1 MTIEELEKN
10 IGYTFQDKELLK
22 KAFTHTSYAYENHI
36 ESNEKLEFLGDSIL
50 EFLSSKYI
58 YNNYPNL
65 KEGEMTKVRA
75 EVVCEDS
82 LYLVAQKHHF
92 SDFLYLGKSEALSH
106 GKTKPAILADSVEA
120 LIAAIY
126 FDGGLKQAEKFIIE
140 NLKEAVELS
149 SKNVG
154 MKDHKTVL
162 QEKLQ
167 ENGNVNIKYEVI
179 RTIGPDHDKTFVVE
193 VSCDGK
199 KLAERKRKNK
209 KTSRDA
215 SSSKSFI
222 KYVIKIIGGKCEKR
236 IYYTNF
242 CTTFRMSS

>member
-1 MTIEELEKN
+1 MELEKLEKS
-10 IGYTFQDKELLK
+10 IGYTFKNKELLK
-22 KAFTHTSYAYENHI
+22 KALTHTSYAYENHV

-58 YNNYPNL
+58 YNNYPKL

-92 SDFLYLGKSEALSH
+92 SDFLYLGKSESSSH
-106 GKTKPAILADSVEA
+106 GNAKPAILADSVEA

-126 FDGGLKQAEKFIIE
+126 FDGGIEESEKFIIT
-140 NLKEAVELS
+140 NLKDAIKNS
-149 SKNVG
+149 SNNVG

-167 ENGNVNIKYEVI
+167 VNGNVHISYEVI
-179 RTIGPDHDKTFVVE
+179 KTTGPDHDKTFIVE
-193 VSCDGK
+193 VSCNNK
-199 KLAERKRKNK
+199 KLAIRKRKNK
-209 KTSRDA
+209 KTS
-215 SSSKSFI
+215 
-222 KYVIKIIGGKCEKR
+222 
-236 IYYTNF
+236 
-242 CTTFRMSS
+242 

>member
-1 MTIEELEKN
+1 MQNKSIEQLEQSIN
-10 IGYTFQDKELLK
+10 YTFQDKNLLK
-22 KAFTHTSYAYENHI
+22 KAFTHTSYAYEHHI

-58 YNNYPNL
+58 YANHSNL

-92 SDFLYLGKSEALSH
+92 SDFLYLGKSEELSM

-126 FDGGLKQAEKFIIE
+126 FDGGLAEAEKFIIE
-140 NLKEAVELS
+140 NLKDAVEKS

-167 ENGNVNIKYEVI
+167 EHGNVHIVYEVI
-179 RTIGPDHDKTFVVE
+179 NTKGPDHDKTFISQ

-199 KLAERKRKNK
+199 ILATGEGKTKKQAEMQAAQKALEKLAN
-209 KTSRDA
+209 
-215 SSSKSFI
+215 
-222 KYVIKIIGGKCEKR
+222 
-236 IYYTNF
+236 
-242 CTTFRMSS
+242 